1 MAKTN
6 IFKEYSW
13 ERDGNGN
20 YVVTHIASGK
30 SIIAIPRL
38 EKKNMYCIKG
48 SNETERNFYG
58 QTIPKQ
64 YNKFEVMEYLTRI

>member
-13 ERDGNGN
+13 ERDCNGN

-30 SIIAIPRL
+30 SLIAIPRL
-38 EKKNMYCIKG
+38 DKRNMYCIKG
-48 SNETERNFYG
+48 SNETEQNFYG
-58 QTIPKQ
+58 QTIPKR
-64 YNKFEVMEYLTRI
+64 YNKFEVMDYLTRT